1 MPSSDSLFVDLAAAL
16 GQGFAIQSFFIPILK
31 QNINRHLYSKI
42 LVFTY
47 VIGAIV
53 YTYIGYSGAFGI
65 VNRVPAVMFPA
76 TVEEYFGD
84 KQW

>member
-1 MPSSDSLFVDLAAAL
+1 MFVDLAAAL

-42 LVFTY
+42 LLLTY
-47 VIGAIV
+47 VIGTIV
-53 YTYIGYSGAFGI
+53 YTYIGYSGAYSI
-65 VNRVPAVMFPA
+65 VNRVPAVLFPT

-84 KQW
+84 KEW